1 MNENKEQKRRSA
13 SVAKECAYAATFT
26 ALLIAAQLCF
36 SALPSVE
43 VVTVLFFSY
52 AFVFGGRRG
61 VIVGVAFSLLRM
73 LVFGFFPSVLILY
86 LLYYPLAAA
95 LFGWLGRRVKKPLV
109 ALWWLT
115 AIACLCAFGFSLLD
129 CVITPL
135 WYRFT
140 LGAARG
146 YFLGSLPVAGGQVL
160 CTAATVALLFLPL
173 TRALGIAKKGLK
185 E

>member
-1 MNENKEQKRRSA
+1 MNEKKGKNGRGV

-26 ALLIAAQLCF
+26 ALLVVSQLCL

-61 VIVGVAFSLLRM
+61 AVVGVAFSLLRM

-86 LLYYPLAAA
+86 LLYYPLVAA
-95 LFGWLGRRVKKPLV
+95 LFGWLGKRVNKPLS

-115 AIACLCAFGFSLLD
+115 VTACLCTFGFSALD
-129 CVITPL
+129 GVITPL

-140 LGAARG
+140 LQAAWA
-146 YFLGSLPVAGGQVL
+146 YFLASLPIAAIQVG

-173 TRALGIAKKGLK
+173 TRVFELAKRGLK